1 MYISSI
7 VDYIAGIHGTFIK
20 KLFSLS
26 KTGYKF
32 LVRRVDT
39 VGFKGLKISVDCHDP
54 LAPMFA
60 YLARS
65 RPINDLVPFHF

>member
-1 MYISSI
+1 MY
-7 VDYIAGIHGTFIK
+7 GTIK
-20 KLFSLS
+20 KQTFCTIYQKKDTKS
-26 KTGYKF
+26 

-54 LAPMFA
+54 LAPIFA
-60 YLARS
+60 YLDRP